1 VAFAKTIAAWRA
13 PGRRQWRKN
22 DTKGEDIM
30 AITPKHVAL
39 SAAVLLALSAGAAR
53 AERFTTAGGL
63 EGEWNL
69 NLSLG
74 SSARTGNIDRK
85 LVSAGN
91 TLPDGT
97 RGVANTGSDN
107 GNLNFDK
114 GDIFS
119 TVLKGIGDVRLKG
132 ETFGGLLRVKAWTDF
147 TLENKSVRVGSGA
160 NAYSPNSELVDSG
173 ADRPTRFSG
182 VELLDAYVWG
192 DFKTAVPVTA
202 RLGRHLVNWGESQF
216 IAGVNQYGAFDIQ
229 AARRPGAQIKEIMLP
244 TNQLSVSM
252 SPAEGVSVEAFY
264 QLEWRKHL
272 FDVCGTY
279 FSQVN
284 VLNCRKDFAQIF
296 PPNLGPLTFSDAQI
310 MNNGITF
317 PPLGLV
323 NRNGVLDWAPDIEGK
338 DSGQYGLSARYFSK
352 ALDTELGAYFVNYH
366 SRAPII
372 SVIKGLPTTYPAS
385 VWNGTVPALRNAAI
399 TGVLDYSAEN
409 IKVYGLSASTQLG
422 AWSVGGEVS
431 HHEGIPLQ
439 LNAPDMLQAIAF
451 NAGPLRERF
460 AATANGATW
469 HAFDRKDKSQ
479 AQMYAVR
486 IVPNL
491 MGAESL
497 FVVAEA
503 AVQRWRGIEDH
514 ATGVRYGR
522 NFVFRAADWNLG
534 GPGQIACT
542 APNLASVLRES
553 NEYCGT
559 GGFFTR
565 NAWGYRVLGE
575 LSYPSVFAGVNLKP
589 RLFFAHDVS
598 GYSGDAAFI
607 KGRRVVSLGLRAE
620 YTQRYYVDVGYTR
633 YNRSAT
639 YDSLHDRDFASV
651 VAGIN
656 F

>member
-1 VAFAKTIAAWRA
+1 MAFKSR
-13 PGRRQWRKN
+13 
-22 DTKGEDIM
+22 
-30 AITPKHVAL
+30 HVAVCV
-39 SAAVLLALSAGAAR
+39 AVLLALSAGAAR
-53 AERFTTAGGL
+53 AERFTTQGGL

-69 NLSLG
+69 NLTLG
-74 SSARTGNIDRK
+74 SSVRTGGIDRK

-91 TLPDGT
+91 TLPDGS
-97 RGVANTGSDN
+97 RGVANSGSDN

-114 GDIFS
+114 GDVFS

-132 ETFGGLLRVKAWTDF
+132 ETFGGLLRTKVWTDF
-147 TLENKSVRVGSGA
+147 TLENKAVRVGSGA
-160 NAYSPNSELVDSG
+160 NGYVPDTELSDSG

-182 VELLDAYVWG
+182 VQLLDAYVWG
-192 DFKTAVPVTA
+192 DFKTAMPSTV
-202 RLGRHLVNWGESQF
+202 RLGRHVVNWGESQF

-244 TNQLSVSM
+244 TNQLSVSL

-272 FDVCGTY
+272 LDVCGTY

-284 VLNCRKDFAQIF
+284 VINCRKDFAQIF

-317 PPLGLV
+317 PPLSLV

-338 DSGQYGLSARYFSK
+338 SGGQYGLSSRYFYK
-352 ALDTELGAYFVNYH
+352 ALDTELGAYFVNYD
-366 SRAPII
+366 SRAPML
-372 SVIKGLPTTYPAS
+372 SVIKGLATTYPRS

-399 TGVLDYSAEN
+399 TGALDYSAEN
-409 IKVYGLSASTQLG
+409 IKIYGLSASTQFG

-431 HHEGIPLQ
+431 RHKGIPLQ

-451 NAGPLRERF
+451 NAGPLRERYS
-460 AATANGATW
+460 AAASGAVW
-469 HAFDRKDKSQ
+469 YGYDRKDKSQ
-479 AQMYAVR
+479 AQIYATR
-486 IVPNL
+486 IIPNL

-497 FVVAEA
+497 FVVVEA
-503 AVQRWRGIEDH
+503 AVQKWRGIEDP

-522 NFVFRAADWNLG
+522 NFVFRAADWSLG
-534 GPGQIACT
+534 GAGQITCT
-542 APNLASVLRES
+542 ASNSAATSVLRES

-559 GGFFTR
+559 DGFYTK
-565 NAWGYRVLGE
+565 NAWGYRMLLE
-575 LSYPSVFAGVNLKP
+575 LSYPGVFAGINLKP

-598 GYSGDAAFI
+598 GYSGDATFI
-607 KGRRVVSLGLRAE
+607 KDRIVASLGLRAE
-620 YTQRYYVDVGYTR
+620 YTQRYYADLTYTK

-651 VAGIN
+651 VVGIN

>member
-1 VAFAKTIAAWRA
+1 MAFKS
-13 PGRRQWRKN
+13 
-22 DTKGEDIM
+22 
-30 AITPKHVAL
+30 KHVTVCV
-39 SAAVLLALSAGAAR
+39 AVLLALSAGATR
-53 AERFTTAGGL
+53 AERFTTQGGL

-74 SSARTGNIDRK
+74 SSVRTGNIDRK

-91 TLPDGT
+91 TLPDGS

-107 GNLNFDK
+107 GTLNFDK
-114 GDIFS
+114 GDVFS

-147 TLENKSVRVGSGA
+147 TLENKAVRVGSGA
-160 NAYSPNSELVDSG
+160 NGYAPNTELSDSG

-192 DFKTAVPVTA
+192 DFKTAAPTTV
-202 RLGRHLVNWGESQF
+202 RLGRHVVNWGESQF

-244 TNQLSVSM
+244 TNQLSVSV
-252 SPAEGVSVEAFY
+252 SPAAGVSVDAFY

-284 VLNCRKDFAQIF
+284 VINCRKDFAQIF

-317 PPLGLV
+317 PPLGLA
-323 NRNGVLDWAPDIEGK
+323 NRNGVIDWAPDIEAK
-338 DSGQYGLSARYFSK
+338 DGGQYGISGRYFSK
-352 ALDTELGAYFVNYH
+352 PLDTEFGLYYVNYH
-366 SRAPII
+366 SRAPAL
-372 SVIKGLPTTYPAS
+372 SVVKGLPTTHPNS
-385 VWNGTVPALRNAAI
+385 VWNGTVPALRNAAV
-399 TGVLDYSAEN
+399 TAVLDYGAED
-409 IKVYGLSASTQLG
+409 IRVTGLSASTQLG
-422 AWSVGGEVS
+422 VWSVGGEVS
-431 HHEGIPLQ
+431 HHKGIALQ

-451 NAGPLRERF
+451 ASGPLAARY
-460 AATANGATW
+460 AATPNGTV
-469 HAFDRKDKSQ
+469 FTGYDRKDKTQ
-479 AQMYAVR
+479 AQIYAVR

-491 MGAESL
+491 LGAESL
-497 FVVAEA
+497 FVVLEA
-503 AVQRWRGIEDH
+503 AVQKWRGIEDH

-534 GPGQIACT
+534 GAGQIACT
-542 APNLASVLRES
+542 ASNSAPTSVLRES

-559 GGFFTR
+559 GGFYTK
-565 NAWGYRVLGE
+565 NAWGYRMLLE
-575 LSYPSVFAGVNLKP
+575 LSYPAVFAGINLKP
-589 RLFFAHDVS
+589 RLFFGHDVS
-598 GYSGDAAFI
+598 GYSGDATFI
-607 KGRRVVSLGLRAE
+607 KDRMTASVGLRAE
-620 YTQRYYVDVGYTR
+620 YTQRYYADLSYTK

-651 VAGIN
+651 VVGIN